1 MRRIQFLVLMAA
13 APLALAQARIDF
25 MRRIP
30 AQYDLPNVSEIAVIY
45 GIGDNDSVE
54 TFVAE
59 FADHTNRFGPI
70 HLNDATAHGA
80 HFVGQ
85 KPDERTITRL
95 KRQHPADAYLGV
107 NRFSCDTVTKT
118 GEGSTTDFD
127 GARVRRKHEFIDA
140 RCHARVEVFDGKSGE
155 QILSFDATGE
165 GTSPRVPKAGEEEM
179 VIARESAAR
188 YAGISAA
195 EAITPREIRETIA
208 LDTSAPLFARG
219 MALINADRLSAAR
232 ALWEGLLTEESGS
245 APLLY
250 NIAAVAEAQGDAG
263 AACTYLERAMSAAP
277 GDRKYRDAL
286 TMVKRRSAK

>member
-1 MRRIQFLVLMAA
+1 MLLMAA
-13 APLALAQARIDF
+13 APFALGQARIDF

-30 AQYDLPNVSEIAVIY
+30 ARYDLSQKDEIAIIY

-59 FADHTNRFGPI
+59 LADHVNRAGPI
-70 HLNDATAHGA
+70 YLADATAHGA

-85 KPDERTITRL
+85 KPDERTIARL
-95 KRQHPADAYLGV
+95 KREHPADAYLGV
-107 NRFSCDTVTKT
+107 NRFTCETVTKT

-127 GARVRRKHEFIDA
+127 GARVRRKHEFVDA
-140 RCHARVEVFDGKSGE
+140 RCHAVVEVFDGKSGE
-155 QILSFDATGE
+155 RILTFDASGE
-165 GTSPRVPKAGEEEM
+165 GTSPRVDKVGEEELM
-179 VIARESAAR
+179 IARESAAR

-195 EAITPREIRETIA
+195 DAMTPREVRETIE

-219 MALINADRLSAAR
+219 MALIDAGRLSAAR
-232 ALWEGLLTEESGS
+232 ALWEGLVPQNPAS
-245 APLLY
+245 APLFYDL
-250 NIAAVAEAQGDAG
+250 AAVAEADGDLG

-286 TMVKRRSAK
+286 ARFKRRNKG